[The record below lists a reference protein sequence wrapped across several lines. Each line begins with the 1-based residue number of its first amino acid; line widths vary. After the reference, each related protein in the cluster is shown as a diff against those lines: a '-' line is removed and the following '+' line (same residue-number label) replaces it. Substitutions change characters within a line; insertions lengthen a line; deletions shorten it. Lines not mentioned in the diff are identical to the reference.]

1 MKSVLITGATGFI
14 GSHLCELMIKKNFK
28 VVAFDRYNPNYNLG
42 NLENSKF
49 KKDINFV
56 FGDIRD
62 YDSVNK
68 ATKNVDAVI
77 HLAALI
83 GIPYSYFS
91 PMAYIRT
98 NVEGSYNVLESAR
111 NNNVGQI
118 IITSTSEVYGS
129 AQYLP
134 MDEKHPLVSQSPYAA
149 SKIAADQLSLSYFR
163 SFKTPVKIIRPFNT
177 FGPRQS
183 SRAVIPTI
191 INQCLNEKQIRLGN
205 IKPKRDYLYVEDTAR
220 AYLEILKNKKFFG
233 KVVNVG
239 SGYDFSIKEIT
250 QYVQT
255 IIGTNKKI
263 VTDKKRVRNQNSE
276 VDHLRCDNSFLRK
289 NSKWKKG
296 NNFYD
301 DLTKTINWFK
311 KSKNK
316 TNSKNIYYLMKRNIN
331 VGIIGAG
338 NIASKHLEV
347 IKNIKNFKIKAI
359 TSRTLSKAKKL
370 AKTFK
375 IEKINESIEDLLKK
389 SYRLPP
395 HFVSAE
401 NMYSTIKKIINFK
414 VPFFFEKP
422 AGLNYRETK
431 ELSDLC
437 YQNKIKNMVGL
448 NRRFYSIFEEGKK
461 IIKKRGGLKES

>member
-1 MKSVLITGATGFI
+1 MKKNKKILITGATGFI
-14 GSHLCELMIKKNFK
+14 GSHLCELLVKKNFK
-28 VVAFDRYNPNYNLG
+28 VIAFDRYNPNYNLG
-42 NLENSKF
+42 NLKNSKF
-49 KKDINFV
+49 KKDINFI

-62 YDSVNK
+62 FDSVTK

-83 GIPYSYFS
+83 GIPYSYYS

-111 NNNVGQI
+111 NNNVEQI

-183 SRAVIPTI
+183 LRAVIPTI

-250 QYVQT
+250 QYVQK

-263 VTDKKRVRNQNSE
+263 VTEKNRVRNPNSE
-276 VDHLRCDNSFLRK
+276 VDHLRCDISFLKK

-301 DLTKTINWFK
+301 NLIKTVNWFK

-316 TNSKNIYYLMKRNIN
+316 INSKIYNI
-331 VGIIGAG
+331 
-338 NIASKHLEV
+338 
-347 IKNIKNFKIKAI
+347 
-359 TSRTLSKAKKL
+359 
-370 AKTFK
+370 
-375 IEKINESIEDLLKK
+375 
-389 SYRLPP
+389 
-395 HFVSAE
+395 
-401 NMYSTIKKIINFK
+401 
-414 VPFFFEKP
+414 
-422 AGLNYRETK
+422 
-431 ELSDLC
+431 
-437 YQNKIKNMVGL
+437 
-448 NRRFYSIFEEGKK
+448 
-461 IIKKRGGLKES
+461 